1 MRGIDPRF
9 GAIGVK
15 LALPDRRALF
25 DFVDRVTQSIQR
37 SASMLMRGSD
47 REARFANLEAP
58 DAMLRDENSPSVQ
71 CFRFGEHRR
80 HLSFRHGF
88 VRAVFDCANLAS
100 LIYRA
105 NCSDEERRRSTPPI
119 CNFA

>member
-25 DFVDRVTQSIQR
+25 DFVDRVAQSIQR

-47 REARFANLEAP
+47 RDARFANLEAP
-58 DAMLRDENSPSVQ
+58 DAMLRDENYPSVQ
-71 CFRFGEHRR
+71 CFRFGEHGR
-80 HLSFRHGF
+80 HLSFPHGF
-88 VRAVFDCANLAS
+88 VRAAFDFSNLPS
-100 LIYRA
+100 LISRS
-105 NCSDEERRRSTPPI
+105 NCSAAAR
-119 CNFA
+119 